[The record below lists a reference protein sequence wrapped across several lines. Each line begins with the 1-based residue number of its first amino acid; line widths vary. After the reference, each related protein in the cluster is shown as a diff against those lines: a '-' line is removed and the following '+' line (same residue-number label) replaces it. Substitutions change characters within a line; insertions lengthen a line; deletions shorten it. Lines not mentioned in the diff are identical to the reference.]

1 MFGINRFWK
10 IWYHFRW
17 LNFFHRIFITFLSL
31 FHSKKRAQ
39 FVLISFSILFH
50 MSWVDLSFPLWFVTL
65 HKMWEREFQFLLH
78 VSSLKGPCV
87 SQTISRWLP
96 FDETNASQVYSSN
109 GKSLLYTIN
118 SKKTN
123 KWKHHRKCFI
133 NIVVWFCLWSTYN
146 LGQNNWNSKPPF
158 PPTCKSK
165 MKPCKSQNVPFSH
178 PRFFWGEGEGGINFP
193 FWFIL
198 SKILVLDVNISFH
211 WDKSLVFKPGGNDFP
226 VN

>member
-1 MFGINRFWK
+1 M
-10 IWYHFRW
+10 
-17 LNFFHRIFITFLSL
+17 
-31 FHSKKRAQ
+31 
-39 FVLISFSILFH
+39 ISFSILFH
-50 MSWVDLSFPLWFVTL
+50 MSWVDLSFQLWFVTL

-158 PPTCKSK
+158 PLHVNQRWSRAKAKTRHFPI
-165 MKPCKSQNVPFSH
+165 PDFG
-178 PRFFWGEGEGGINFP
+178 GEGEGVINFP